1 MYIKGVTSVAPSF
14 VCNSANK
21 TLQKVIDKF
30 AWQCYNNDKK
40 TCQRRFVMNKDEIL
54 KISQQENKGKL
65 DERELAVFGKASRVG
80 MLVGGLLCVALIL
93 VSEFVLN
100 MPELALVGWMVY
112 FAMQGSSNIV
122 LFKYLKTPSKLIYG
136 IIEIAFA
143 VAFAVAIVFKA
154 VA

>member
-1 MYIKGVTSVAPSF
+1 
-14 VCNSANK
+14 
-21 TLQKVIDKF
+21 
-30 AWQCYNNDKK
+30 
-40 TCQRRFVMNKDEIL
+40 MNKDEIL

-65 DERELAVFGKASRVG
+65 DELELAVFGKASRVG

-143 VAFAVAIVFKA
+143 VAFVVAIVFKA

>member
-1 MYIKGVTSVAPSF
+1 
-14 VCNSANK
+14 
-21 TLQKVIDKF
+21 
-30 AWQCYNNDKK
+30 
-40 TCQRRFVMNKDEIL
+40 MNKDEIL

-65 DERELAVFGKASRVG
+65 DERELAAFGKASRVG

-122 LFKYLKTPSKLIYG
+122 LFKYLKTPFKLIYG
-136 IIEIAFA
+136 IIEIALA
-143 VAFAVAIVFKA
+143 VTFAVAIVFKA